1 MTQSSYLIVAI
12 VRRYVACLHYLLSP
26 LNTLFMQV
34 RHRIDGLEKHFQAHN
49 HSIVVRHRIDGLE
62 MLQPLPLLLL
72 LVRHRIDGLEID

>member
-1 MTQSSYLIVAI
+1 MQPKFKHY
-12 VRRYVACLHYLLSP
+12 VRHRIDGLEILSP

-62 MLQPLPLLLL
+62 NSTMGMSLC
-72 LVRHRIDGLEID
+72 H